1 MYNGPQEKV
10 EMTLQEY
17 LEYWNEES
25 ASHASDQ
32 NCESASHASDQNC
45 ESGSR
50 ASDQNCLY
58 LKDWHFQRD
67 CKSYSGDNSIK

>member
-32 NCESASHASDQNC
+32 NCESAS
-45 ESGSR
+45 R

-58 LKDWHFQRD
+58 LKDWHFKRD

>member
-17 LEYWNEES
+17 LEYWNE
-25 ASHASDQ
+25 
-32 NCESASHASDQNC
+32 ESASHASDQNC